1 MRAKNLFN
9 PKIYVAF
16 YIVRFKFLL
25 HNFFPPKYPYLLY
38 NFVCLYISI
47 NIMME
52 ITKIIQTF
60 PKKKET
66 NHKKA
71 TQIIYKLDLRPVLI
85 VITNDTINGNCLD

>member
-1 MRAKNLFN
+1 
-9 PKIYVAF
+9 
-16 YIVRFKFLL
+16 
-25 HNFFPPKYPYLLY
+25 
-38 NFVCLYISI
+38 
-47 NIMME
+47 ME